1 MASSGADGTGP
12 FPPSRR
18 MPHGT
23 HAGSRWPAL
32 RAPRHLASPVG
43 SDPRRGDGYR
53 RHRARRAGRGACG
66 RLTAR
71 RSDPLRC
78 RLFPVH
84 RCRVALSPQLS
95 HRARRPPVSS
105 SSTASAKHRSCRW
118 IRRTSARRSLR
129 AGCAFARSP
138 RCWVSNTVP
147 SRLMTPFWR
156 VPIGTSS
163 EVGHSACRSGPRRPR
178 APAGGP
184 PAAGCLVAASLLAV
198 TLSAANLGPQTTRVV
213 IRLWARSTRCSKLA
227 HRPPAGTPVRL
238 GGPRRPSAPVTRARP
253 LRIDRTGRSAR
264 WSRIGR
270 RARFGAGHESRLGTT
285 CWLQA
290 WTRSGPIKRRST
302 WPGGGGRRSRRW
314 SVRVRA
320 VRRRSR

>member
-1 MASSGADGTGP
+1 MASSEQWSGRHWPVPTQPADASWDRMRAAGG
-12 FPPSRR
+12 RR
-18 MPHGT
+18 CERLVT
-23 HAGSRWPAL
+23 W
-32 RAPRHLASPVG
+32 RHLASPVG

-84 RCRVALSPQLS
+84 RCRVALSPPLS

-118 IRRTSARRSLR
+118 MRRTSARRSLR

-138 RCWVSNTVP
+138 RCSVSNTVP
-147 SRLMTPFWR
+147 RRLMTPFWR

-198 TLSAANLGPQTTRVV
+198 TLSAANLGPQTT
-213 IRLWARSTRCSKLA
+213 LS
-227 HRPPAGTPVRL
+227 
-238 GGPRRPSAPVTRARP
+238 
-253 LRIDRTGRSAR
+253 
-264 WSRIGR
+264 
-270 RARFGAGHESRLGTT
+270 
-285 CWLQA
+285 
-290 WTRSGPIKRRST
+290 
-302 WPGGGGRRSRRW
+302 
-314 SVRVRA
+314 
-320 VRRRSR
+320 

>member
-1 MASSGADGTGP
+1 MRRGGGDGSHRVRGPKMASSEQWSGRHWPVPTQPADASWDRMRAAGG
-12 FPPSRR
+12 RR
-18 MPHGT
+18 CERLVT
-23 HAGSRWPAL
+23 W
-32 RAPRHLASPVG
+32 RHLASPVG

-84 RCRVALSPQLS
+84 RCRVALSPPLS

-118 IRRTSARRSLR
+118 MRRTSARRSLR

-138 RCWVSNTVP
+138 RCSVSNTVP
-147 SRLMTPFWR
+147 RRLMTPFWR

-198 TLSAANLGPQTTRVV
+198 TLSAANLGPQTT
-213 IRLWARSTRCSKLA
+213 LS
-227 HRPPAGTPVRL
+227 
-238 GGPRRPSAPVTRARP
+238 
-253 LRIDRTGRSAR
+253 
-264 WSRIGR
+264 
-270 RARFGAGHESRLGTT
+270 
-285 CWLQA
+285 
-290 WTRSGPIKRRST
+290 
-302 WPGGGGRRSRRW
+302 
-314 SVRVRA
+314 
-320 VRRRSR
+320 